1 MARRFLLKRDEAET
15 QISKLSIDYGQQLNR
30 QQFLAATAGDG
41 PVLIIAGAGTGKTR
55 TLVYR
60 VAFLVETGT
69 LPEHIVLLTF
79 TRRAA
84 REMVERAA
92 SLLDGRCRRVRG
104 GTFHSFCLE
113 VLSRHAERLGYPRRF
128 TILDAADAGD
138 VIEVIR
144 TEMGL
149 NRAEK
154 RFPRK
159 DTLRAMISAS
169 INRGMSLEEV
179 VTERYGQFSGH
190 LDAITDLALRYAS
203 YKRKQGLMDYDDLL
217 EKTLELFERAPDVL
231 NEESARCRCL
241 LVDEYQDTNHLQ
253 AALVERL
260 VTVHGNITAVGDDAQ
275 SIYGF
280 RGADYRN
287 IFHFAERFQ
296 GTEVCKLEHN
306 YRSTQPILDVANQI
320 IRQAGQRF
328 EKTLRTERT
337 EGEPPAVVPAP
348 NERFEAR
355 FVAQV
360 ILSLREEG
368 VPLNRIAVLFRS
380 AHNSYE
386 LELELQRRDIPFV
399 KYGGTKLMEAA
410 HIKDVIGFLRVL
422 ENPADT
428 VAWYRILQL
437 IEGVGARTAQA
448 IVERLQGQAG
458 DPEHPFQPGRARYAE
473 QLASMFKMLNAAS
486 MGESLSAE
494 LELILDFY
502 YPLMERIYSED
513 FPRRR
518 QDIDHFTG
526 IAGAH
531 DSRSRLLAAMALEP
545 LEISALEAEASQAD
559 EPPLVLSTIHSAKG
573 LEFHTVFVIHLVDG
587 VLPSSYSLKD
597 AHGADEELRLLY
609 VAVTRAEENLFLSYP
624 VTQDYRRDADLMTRP
639 SRFLDPLEEPTIE
652 LWQLEEERSTP
663 PMLPPGR

>member
-15 QISKLSIDYGQQLNR
+15 QVSKFTIDYGQQLNR

-69 LPEHIVLLTF
+69 LPEHIALLTF

-84 REMVERAA
+84 REMVDRAA
-92 SLLDGRCRRVRG
+92 TLLDGRCRRVRG

-113 VLSRHAERLGYPRRF
+113 ILSRHAERLGYPRRF
-128 TILDAADAGD
+128 TILDGADAAD
-138 VIEVIR
+138 VIDVIR

-159 DTLRAMISAS
+159 DTLRAIISAS
-169 INRGMSLEEV
+169 INRGLPLEEV
-179 VTERYGQFSGH
+179 VTERYSQFAGH
-190 LDAITDLALRYAS
+190 LEAITGLALRYAA

-231 NEESARCRCL
+231 REESGRCRYL

-260 VTVHGNITAVGDDAQ
+260 ASVYGNVTAVGDDAQ

-287 IFHFAERFQ
+287 IFQFAERFP
-296 GTEVCKLEHN
+296 GTEVYKLEHN
-306 YRSTQPILDVANQI
+306 YRSTQPILDVANRI

-328 EKTLRTERT
+328 EKTLRSERT
-337 EGEPPAVVPAP
+337 GGEPPALVPAP
-348 NERFEAR
+348 NERYEAR

-368 VPLNRIAVLFRS
+368 VPLNEIAVLFRS

-410 HIKDVIGFLRVL
+410 HIKDVIAYLRVL
-422 ENPADT
+422 ENPSDT

-437 IEGVGARTAQA
+437 IEGIGARTAQA
-448 IVERLQGQAG
+448 IVERLQGQEG
-458 DPEHPFQPGRARYAE
+458 DVEDRIQPGRARYAA
-473 QLASMFKMLNAAS
+473 QLSALFRMLDAAS
-486 MGESLSAE
+486 RAESLAAE
-494 LELILDFY
+494 LEMILGFY
-502 YPLMERIYSED
+502 HPLMERVYSED
-513 FPRRR
+513 YPRRQ
-518 QDIDHFTG
+518 QDIDHFVA
-526 IAGAH
+526 IAGSH
-531 DSRSRLLAAMALEP
+531 DTRSRLLAAMALEP
-545 LEISALEAEASQAD
+545 IEISALEAEATRAD

-573 LEFHTVFVIHLVDG
+573 LEFHSVFVIHLVDG
-587 VLPSSYSLKD
+587 VLPSSHSLRD
-597 AHGADEELRLLY
+597 SGGSDEELRLLY

-624 VTQDYRRDADLMTRP
+624 VTQDYRRDADLMTRQ
-639 SRFLDPLEEPTIE
+639 SRFLDPLVEPTIE
-652 LWQLEEERSTP
+652 VWQLEEERSTP
-663 PMLPPGR
+663 PLLPPGT